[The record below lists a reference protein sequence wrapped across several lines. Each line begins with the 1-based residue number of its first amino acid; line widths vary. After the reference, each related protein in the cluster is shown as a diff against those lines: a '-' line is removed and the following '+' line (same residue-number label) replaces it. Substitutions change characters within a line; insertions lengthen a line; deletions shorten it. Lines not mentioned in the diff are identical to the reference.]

1 MLNSYWQLTFDHLE
15 VKYLSPASTPM
26 PLEAPCL
33 MQARKNAGHTSTA
46 GLAPLTRQSKAGG
59 L

>member
-15 VKYLSPASTPM
+15 VKYLPPAS
-26 PLEAPCL
+26 APIRRN
-33 MQARKNAGHTSTA
+33 ARPNAGAQECLQLEHS
-46 GLAPLTRQSKAGG
+46 GLVPSTRQSKAGG

>member
-1 MLNSYWQLTFDHLE
+1 MLNSYRQLTFDHLK
-15 VKYLSPASTPM
+15 VKYLCPASAPM

-33 MQARKNAGHTSTA
+33 MQARKNVWHTSTA
-46 GLAPLTRQSKAGG
+46 GLVPLTRQSKAGG

>member
-15 VKYLSPASTPM
+15 VRYLSPVSASIRRTALP
-26 PLEAPCL
+26 
-33 MQARKNAGHTSTA
+33 NAGAQECLQRGHSR
-46 GLAPLTRQSKAGG
+46 LVPSTRQSKAGG